1 MKIAIGVMVLAAAS
15 ACALAQDASNPVVA
29 SAKEIVQRQSGF
41 MVAAAEQMPAE
52 KYGYHPTPD
61 QWTYGKIV
69 SHVIQ
74 ANFGVCGMLSGDG
87 PGTGPAVT
95 DSTPKDQLVTTLKQ
109 SFETCQ
115 KALDGLQDSSLGGTI
130 TYFREAKKP
139 RARALIELVGD
150 LEDHYS
156 QMASYL
162 RMNGMVPPSVKK

>member
-1 MKIAIGVMVLAAAS
+1 MCT
-15 ACALAQDASNPVVA
+15 CAGCVEPAVVA
-29 SAKEIVQRQSGF
+29 SAKEIFQRQSGY
-41 MVAAAEQMPAE
+41 MVSAAEQMPAD

-69 SHVIQ
+69 SHVTQ
-74 ANFGVCGMLSGDG
+74 ANFGVCGMLSADG

-95 DSTPKDQLVTTLKQ
+95 DTTPKDQLVQILKQ

-115 KALDGLQDSSLGGTI
+115 KALDGLQDLSLGGTI
-130 TYFREAKKP
+130 AYFRGAKKP
-139 RARALIELVGD
+139 RARALVELIGD

-162 RMNGMVPPSVKK
+162 RMNGMLPPSANK

>member
-1 MKIAIGVMVLAAAS
+1 MKIAMGVMVLAAAS
-15 ACALAQDASNPVVA
+15 ACVLAQDASNPVVA
-29 SAKEIVQRQSGF
+29 SAKEIFQRQAGY
-41 MVAAAEQMPAE
+41 VVIAAEQMPAD
-52 KYGYHPTPD
+52 KYGYHPTPE

-87 PGTGPAVT
+87 PGKGPPVT
-95 DSTPKDQLVTTLKQ
+95 DTTPKDQLVPVLKQ

-115 KALDGLQDSSLGGTI
+115 KALDGLKDSSLGETI

-139 RARALIELVGD
+139 RARALVELTDD

-156 QMASYL
+156 QLASYL
-162 RMNGMVPPSVKK
+162 RMNGMIPPSAKK